1 MSNGR
6 RRSPSLFSGIILVL
20 FGVILLLHYFRGDFP
35 LWDIF
40 WRWWPALLIL
50 WGVVKLVER
59 MTYRPAAAG
68 AGAAAPRTV
77 RGSEILLVLGL
88 FALIGTIAGIEWV
101 RRHAPDAEIPGILGA
116 NSYTYDIEVAPRPV
130 PPNAQVTIRTTN
142 GDITVRAENTTQLQ
156 VTAKK
161 SVRAWDDKEA
171 QRAAAPVNVVIEQTA
186 GGFDVHPEG
195 QSDNERVGVDIEAR
209 VPLLAS
215 LTLRNDHGDVKTTG
229 LMGSLHVNNQRGDVE
244 ISDCAGVNVE
254 MNRGD
259 LKVSDAKGD
268 VKITGNGDDVDVANA
283 AGGMTLNGDFS
294 GTIRA
299 EKIAKGVHLVSQR
312 ADLTVSRLPGHLES
326 ELGDFKLYDAT
337 GNVSLRTSSKD
348 ITLENVTGKLAI
360 ENRAGNVELR
370 FLQPPKDDITVS
382 NESSGIT
389 VTLPANSSFEIQ
401 ADSHSGEIESDF
413 SGDALKLTKDAQG
426 NSHLEG
432 KVGTHGPKITLK
444 TTYGSIVLR
453 KAG

>member
-1 MSNGR
+1 
-6 RRSPSLFSGIILVL
+6 
-20 FGVILLLHYFRGDFP
+20 
-35 LWDIF
+35 
-40 WRWWPALLIL
+40 
-50 WGVVKLVER
+50 
-59 MTYRPAAAG
+59 
-68 AGAAAPRTV
+68 
-77 RGSEILLVLGL
+77 
-88 FALIGTIAGIEWV
+88 
-101 RRHAPDAEIPGILGA
+101 
-116 NSYTYDIEVAPRPV
+116 
-130 PPNAQVTIRTTN
+130 
-142 GDITVRAENTTQLQ
+142 
-156 VTAKK
+156 
-161 SVRAWDDKEA
+161 
-171 QRAAAPVNVVIEQTA
+171 
-186 GGFDVHPEG
+186 
-195 QSDNERVGVDIEAR
+195 
-209 VPLLAS
+209 
-215 LTLRNDHGDVKTTG
+215 
-229 LMGSLHVNNQRGDVE
+229 
-244 ISDCAGVNVE
+244 
-254 MNRGD
+254 
-259 LKVSDAKGD
+259 VSDAKGD